1 MSEICL
7 DCRSPYSL
15 TEAEEK
21 SFKSLMG
28 KLKDFKMP
36 KRCSPCRALRRN
48 GVQPP
53 PVFVAAPAIPMGRA
67 STLDM
72 KIKVNPG
79 LPGPVPA
86 KAPVHFVLGTG
97 DFEAL
102 VSGQPLVWNG
112 VTIVLADIGF
122 KAMYDAIE
130 RAEVAR
136 ISASHKRPAPKP
148 SGRVNG

>member
-1 MSEICL
+1 MPEICL
-7 DCRSPYSL
+7 DCHSEYSL

-21 SFKSLMG
+21 SFRSLMA
-28 KLKDFKMP
+28 KFKDFKMP
-36 KRCSPCRALRRN
+36 RRCSPCRALRRN
-48 GVQPP
+48 GVQAAP
-53 PVFVAAPAIPMGRA
+53 VAAPAIPIGRA
-67 STLDM
+67 STLDT
-72 KIKVNPG
+72 KIQINKS
-79 LPGPVPA
+79 LSGPVPA

-112 VTIVLADIGF
+112 VTVVLADIGF

-136 ISASHKRPAPKP
+136 ITASHKRPAPKL